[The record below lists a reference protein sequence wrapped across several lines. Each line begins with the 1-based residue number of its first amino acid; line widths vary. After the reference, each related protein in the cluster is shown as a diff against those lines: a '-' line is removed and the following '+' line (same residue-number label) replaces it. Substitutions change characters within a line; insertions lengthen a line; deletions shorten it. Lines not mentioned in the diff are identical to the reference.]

1 MTLRR
6 ALLAVAAGAVVAL
19 ATVPGCATFSY
30 YGQAVRGHIDLMNRT
45 RPIEAQLADDKT
57 PPELRAKL
65 ARVLEIREFASRE
78 LGLPENGSYRA
89 YADLERPY
97 VVWNVFAAP
106 EFSVEPRPS
115 CFPIVGCVS
124 YRGYYVQ
131 DDAEIFAAGLRNEGY
146 DVFVYGVPAYSTLG
160 WFDDPVLNTFVR
172 YPDAELA
179 RLVFHELAH
188 QLVYVKGDTMFNE
201 SFAVAVEEEGMRR
214 WMAKH
219 ASERERAAYAELYA
233 RRAEFVQL
241 VLRYR
246 ARLEHF
252 YREQIPADEKRAGK
266 ARIVAEM
273 EAEYRALKAE
283 RWGGWPGYDRW
294 FEKGVNNAQVAS
306 VATYEEL
313 VPAFRALLAREGG
326 DMARFYG
333 AVRALAKLDK
343 DTREAELA
351 ALARQPAAGALSRS
365 GRSHASTAAC
375 ATPIATNAVA
385 YPSGA

>member
-1 MTLRR
+1 MKLRW
-6 ALLAVAAGAVVAL
+6 ALIAVAACAVAAL
-19 ATVPGCATFSY
+19 ATIPGCATFSY
-30 YGQAVRGHIDLMNRT
+30 YGQAVRGHLDLMNRI
-45 RPIEAQLADDKT
+45 RPIDAQLADGT
-57 PPELRAKL
+57 TSPELRAKL

-97 VVWNVFAAP
+97 AVWNVFAAP
-106 EFSVEPRPS
+106 EFSVEPRAS

-124 YRGYYVQ
+124 YRGYYAQ
-131 DDAEIFAAGLRNEGY
+131 GDAEAFAAGLRKEGY

-201 SFAVAVEEEGMRR
+201 SFAVAVEEEGVRR

-219 ASERERAAYAELYA
+219 ATERERAAYAELRA
-233 RRAEFVQL
+233 RRNEFVRL

-246 ARLEHF
+246 ARLDDF
-252 YREQIPADEKRAGK
+252 YREALPAEEKRAGK
-266 ARIVAEM
+266 ARLLAEM

-283 RWGGWPGYDRW
+283 RWGGWSGYDRW
-294 FEKGVNNAQVAS
+294 FENGVNNAQLAS

-313 VPAFRALLAREGG
+313 VPAFRALLAREGR

-333 AVRALAKLDK
+333 AVKALAQLDK
-343 DTREAELA
+343 SAREAELA
-351 ALARQPAAGALSRS
+351 ALARQPAAGPFSRS
-365 GRSHASTAAC
+365 GRSHARTAAC
-375 ATPIATNAVA
+375 ATPIATSAA
-385 YPSGA
+385 A

>member
-1 MTLRR
+1 MSLPGRPKGESLGAQRQGRPMSRR
-6 ALLAVAAGAVVAL
+6 AALLLVGAALLVATIG
-19 ATVPGCATFSY
+19 GCATFSY
-30 YGQAVRGHIDLMNRT
+30 YGQAVLGHLDVMNRA
-45 RPIEAQLADDKT
+45 RPIEARLSDGEA

-65 ARVLEIREFASRE
+65 ARALEIREFATRE
-78 LGLPENGSYRA
+78 LGLPDNGSYRA

-115 CFPIVGCVS
+115 CFPVVGCVS
-124 YRGYYVQ
+124 YRGYYGQ
-131 DDAEIFAAGLRNEGY
+131 ADADAFAAGLRAEGY

-201 SFAVAVEEEGMRR
+201 SFAVAVEEEGVRR
-214 WMAKH
+214 WLARH
-219 ASERERAAYAELYA
+219 GDELERAAYAQQRE
-233 RRAEFVQL
+233 RRAEFVEL

-246 ARLEHF
+246 GRLEAF
-252 YREQIPADEKRAGK
+252 YREPLPAEAKRAGK
-266 ARIVAEM
+266 ARLFAEM
-273 EAEYRALKAE
+273 AADYRALKAE

-294 FEKGVNNAQVAS
+294 FERGVNNAQLAS

-313 VPAFRALLAREGG
+313 VPAFRALLAQEGG

-333 AVRALAKLDK
+333 AVRKLAQLDQGAR
-343 DTREAELA
+343 DA
-351 ALARQPAAGALSRS
+351 ALTGGTTSPPAVVDAGRT
-365 GRSHASTAAC
+365 GR
-375 ATPIATNAVA
+375 
-385 YPSGA
+385 

>member
-1 MTLRR
+1 VL
-6 ALLAVAAGAVVAL
+6 LLAAAAGTVAAAG
-19 ATVPGCATFSY
+19 GCATFSY
-30 YGQAVRGHIDLMNRT
+30 YGQAVRGHLDVMHRAQ
-45 RPIEAQLADDKT
+45 PIEARLADGT
-57 PPELRAKL
+57 APPELRAKL

-78 LGLPENGSYRA
+78 LGLPDNGSYRA
-89 YADLERPY
+89 YADLGRPY

-124 YRGYYVQ
+124 YRGYYGQ
-131 DDAEIFAAGLRNEGY
+131 SDADAFAAGLRAEGY

-201 SFAVAVEEEGMRR
+201 SFAVAVEEEGVKR
-214 WMAKH
+214 WLARH
-219 ASERERAAYAELYA
+219 GDERERAAYAAQGE
-233 RRAEFVQL
+233 RRAEFVRL
-241 VLRYR
+241 VLAYR
-246 ARLEHF
+246 ARLEAL
-252 YREQIPADEKRAGK
+252 YREPLPAEAKRAAK
-266 ARIVAEM
+266 ARLFAAL
-273 EAEYRALKAE
+273 EADYHALKAA
-283 RWGGWPGYDRW
+283 RWGGWAGYDRW
-294 FEKGVNNAQVAS
+294 FERGVNNAQIAS

-326 DMARFYG
+326 DMARFY
-333 AVRALAKLDK
+333 AEVKVLANLDK
-343 DTREAELA
+343 PAREAALA
-351 ALARQPAAGALSRS
+351 ALARQPAAAALPRS
-365 GRSHASTAAC
+365 GRIQASAAHCRTASPTSA
-375 ATPIATNAVA
+375 IA